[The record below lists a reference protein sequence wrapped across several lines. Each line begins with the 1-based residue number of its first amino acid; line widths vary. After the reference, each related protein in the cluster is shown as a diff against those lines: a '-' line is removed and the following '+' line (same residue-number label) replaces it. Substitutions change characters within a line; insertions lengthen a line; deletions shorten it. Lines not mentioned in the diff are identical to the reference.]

1 MIEIR
6 GLSFRYAGE
15 SRDALHNIDMTV
27 EDGDFIGVTGP
38 SGAGKTTL
46 TQALSGLV
54 PHRRAGDFFGSV
66 AVNGVDTVD
75 SSLTAL
81 ALHVGSVFQDIDS
94 QMVAGQVEDEILF
107 GLENFGVDRAEI
119 PRRIDEALDDVGI
132 APLRHRAIDSLSGGQ
147 KQKVAIAAILALRPK
162 TLVLDEPTGELD
174 PGASEQI
181 FRLLRRMNE
190 AHGMT
195 VIVVEQKIMLL
206 SAYAKKLAVLNDGQL
221 ELFGPVR
228 EVLRHSARLE
238 AIGVHCPRVVT
249 LSNRLADL
257 TGGALAAD
265 LDYKPGDS
273 VLHRLDPLTKIFLSV
288 CICAACFLGENPAFL
303 VFLIGCDLLL
313 GALGGVFDRAAG
325 MLKGLLKLSVF
336 LFVLQLLFV
345 RTGAPLLS
353 LPPLLVTDRGVM
365 TGLRLV
371 LRLIGATMPLA
382 LLLSVTQMSD
392 LSGVLVQRLHVPYKY
407 AFTLT
412 TAIRFIPVFA
422 DSLSGIME
430 AQTARGVAFDTKNP
444 FKKLGLILPLC
455 MPLLISSVGRIH
467 DTAAAAE
474 MRGFTLRT
482 RESQSRRYTFKSGD
496 LFAALIAAALVAAGA
511 LL

>member
-54 PHRRAGDFFGSV
+54 PHRRAGDFFGSITV
-66 AVNGVDTVD
+66 DGVDTVD

-81 ALHVGSVFQDIDS
+81 ALQVGSVFQDIDS

-132 APLRHRAIDSLSGGQ
+132 APLRHRAI
-147 KQKVAIAAILALRPK
+147 
-162 TLVLDEPTGELD
+162 
-174 PGASEQI
+174 
-181 FRLLRRMNE
+181 
-190 AHGMT
+190 
-195 VIVVEQKIMLL
+195 
-206 SAYAKKLAVLNDGQL
+206 
-221 ELFGPVR
+221 
-228 EVLRHSARLE
+228 
-238 AIGVHCPRVVT
+238 
-249 LSNRLADL
+249 
-257 TGGALAAD
+257 
-265 LDYKPGDS
+265 
-273 VLHRLDPLTKIFLSV
+273 
-288 CICAACFLGENPAFL
+288 
-303 VFLIGCDLLL
+303 
-313 GALGGVFDRAAG
+313 
-325 MLKGLLKLSVF
+325 
-336 LFVLQLLFV
+336 
-345 RTGAPLLS
+345 
-353 LPPLLVTDRGVM
+353 
-365 TGLRLV
+365 
-371 LRLIGATMPLA
+371 
-382 LLLSVTQMSD
+382 
-392 LSGVLVQRLHVPYKY
+392 
-407 AFTLT
+407 
-412 TAIRFIPVFA
+412 

>member
-27 EDGDFIGVTGP
+27 EDGDFIGVTGR

-66 AVNGVDTVD
+66 TVNGVDTVD

-119 PRRIDEALDDVGI
+119 PRRIDEALGDVGI
-132 APLRHRAIDSLSGGQ
+132 APLRHRAI
-147 KQKVAIAAILALRPK
+147 
-162 TLVLDEPTGELD
+162 
-174 PGASEQI
+174 
-181 FRLLRRMNE
+181 
-190 AHGMT
+190 
-195 VIVVEQKIMLL
+195 
-206 SAYAKKLAVLNDGQL
+206 
-221 ELFGPVR
+221 
-228 EVLRHSARLE
+228 
-238 AIGVHCPRVVT
+238 
-249 LSNRLADL
+249 
-257 TGGALAAD
+257 
-265 LDYKPGDS
+265 
-273 VLHRLDPLTKIFLSV
+273 
-288 CICAACFLGENPAFL
+288 
-303 VFLIGCDLLL
+303 
-313 GALGGVFDRAAG
+313 
-325 MLKGLLKLSVF
+325 
-336 LFVLQLLFV
+336 
-345 RTGAPLLS
+345 
-353 LPPLLVTDRGVM
+353 
-365 TGLRLV
+365 
-371 LRLIGATMPLA
+371 
-382 LLLSVTQMSD
+382 
-392 LSGVLVQRLHVPYKY
+392 
-407 AFTLT
+407 
-412 TAIRFIPVFA
+412 

>member
-1 MIEIR
+1 MSKGGGGMIEIR

-81 ALHVGSVFQDIDS
+81 ALQVGSVFQDIDS

-132 APLRHRAIDSLSGGQ
+132 APLRHRAI
-147 KQKVAIAAILALRPK
+147 
-162 TLVLDEPTGELD
+162 
-174 PGASEQI
+174 
-181 FRLLRRMNE
+181 
-190 AHGMT
+190 
-195 VIVVEQKIMLL
+195 
-206 SAYAKKLAVLNDGQL
+206 
-221 ELFGPVR
+221 
-228 EVLRHSARLE
+228 
-238 AIGVHCPRVVT
+238 
-249 LSNRLADL
+249 
-257 TGGALAAD
+257 
-265 LDYKPGDS
+265 
-273 VLHRLDPLTKIFLSV
+273 
-288 CICAACFLGENPAFL
+288 
-303 VFLIGCDLLL
+303 
-313 GALGGVFDRAAG
+313 
-325 MLKGLLKLSVF
+325 
-336 LFVLQLLFV
+336 
-345 RTGAPLLS
+345 
-353 LPPLLVTDRGVM
+353 
-365 TGLRLV
+365 
-371 LRLIGATMPLA
+371 
-382 LLLSVTQMSD
+382 
-392 LSGVLVQRLHVPYKY
+392 
-407 AFTLT
+407 
-412 TAIRFIPVFA
+412 

-496 LFAALIAAALVAAGA
+496 LFAALIAAALVAVGA

>member
-1 MIEIR
+1 MIGIR

-66 AVNGVDTVD
+66 TVNGVDTVD

-81 ALHVGSVFQDIDS
+81 ALQVGSVFQDIDS

-132 APLRHRAIDSLSGGQ
+132 APLRHRAIGSLSGGQ

-162 TLVLDEPTGELD
+162 ILVLDEPTGELD

-206 SAYAKKLAVLNDGQL
+206 SAYAKK
-221 ELFGPVR
+221 
-228 EVLRHSARLE
+228 
-238 AIGVHCPRVVT
+238 
-249 LSNRLADL
+249 
-257 TGGALAAD
+257 
-265 LDYKPGDS
+265 
-273 VLHRLDPLTKIFLSV
+273 
-288 CICAACFLGENPAFL
+288 
-303 VFLIGCDLLL
+303 
-313 GALGGVFDRAAG
+313 
-325 MLKGLLKLSVF
+325 
-336 LFVLQLLFV
+336 
-345 RTGAPLLS
+345 
-353 LPPLLVTDRGVM
+353 
-365 TGLRLV
+365 
-371 LRLIGATMPLA
+371 LA

-467 DTAAAAE
+467 DTAAVAE

-496 LFAALIAAALVAAGA
+496 LFAALIAAAFVAAGA

>member
-81 ALHVGSVFQDIDS
+81 ALQVGSVFQDIDS

-132 APLRHRAIDSLSGGQ
+132 APLRHRAI
-147 KQKVAIAAILALRPK
+147 
-162 TLVLDEPTGELD
+162 
-174 PGASEQI
+174 
-181 FRLLRRMNE
+181 
-190 AHGMT
+190 
-195 VIVVEQKIMLL
+195 
-206 SAYAKKLAVLNDGQL
+206 
-221 ELFGPVR
+221 
-228 EVLRHSARLE
+228 
-238 AIGVHCPRVVT
+238 
-249 LSNRLADL
+249 
-257 TGGALAAD
+257 
-265 LDYKPGDS
+265 
-273 VLHRLDPLTKIFLSV
+273 
-288 CICAACFLGENPAFL
+288 
-303 VFLIGCDLLL
+303 
-313 GALGGVFDRAAG
+313 
-325 MLKGLLKLSVF
+325 
-336 LFVLQLLFV
+336 
-345 RTGAPLLS
+345 
-353 LPPLLVTDRGVM
+353 
-365 TGLRLV
+365 
-371 LRLIGATMPLA
+371 
-382 LLLSVTQMSD
+382 
-392 LSGVLVQRLHVPYKY
+392 
-407 AFTLT
+407 
-412 TAIRFIPVFA
+412 

-496 LFAALIAAALVAAGA
+496 LFAALIAAALVAVGA

>member
-1 MIEIR
+1 MK
-6 GLSFRYAGE
+6 GF
-15 SRDALHNIDMTV
+15 
-27 EDGDFIGVTGP
+27 
-38 SGAGKTTL
+38 
-46 TQALSGLV
+46 
-54 PHRRAGDFFGSV
+54 
-66 AVNGVDTVD
+66 
-75 SSLTAL
+75 
-81 ALHVGSVFQDIDS
+81 
-94 QMVAGQVEDEILF
+94 
-107 GLENFGVDRAEI
+107 
-119 PRRIDEALDDVGI
+119 
-132 APLRHRAIDSLSGGQ
+132 
-147 KQKVAIAAILALRPK
+147 
-162 TLVLDEPTGELD
+162 
-174 PGASEQI
+174 
-181 FRLLRRMNE
+181 
-190 AHGMT
+190 
-195 VIVVEQKIMLL
+195 
-206 SAYAKKLAVLNDGQL
+206 
-221 ELFGPVR
+221 
-228 EVLRHSARLE
+228 
-238 AIGVHCPRVVT
+238 
-249 LSNRLADL
+249 
-257 TGGALAAD
+257 

-273 VLHRLDPLTKIFLSV
+273 VLHRLDPLTKLFLSV

-325 MLKGLLKLSVF
+325 MLKGLLKISAF

-345 RTGAPLLS
+345 RTGTPLLS
-353 LPPLLVTDRGVM
+353 LPPLLITDRGVV

-422 DSLSGIME
+422 NSLSGIME

-444 FKKLGLILPLC
+444 FKKLGLIFPLC

-496 LFAALIAAALVAAGA
+496 LFAALIAAALAAAGV

>member
-81 ALHVGSVFQDIDS
+81 ALQVGSVFQDIDS

-132 APLRHRAIDSLSGGQ
+132 APLRHRAI
-147 KQKVAIAAILALRPK
+147 
-162 TLVLDEPTGELD
+162 
-174 PGASEQI
+174 
-181 FRLLRRMNE
+181 
-190 AHGMT
+190 
-195 VIVVEQKIMLL
+195 
-206 SAYAKKLAVLNDGQL
+206 
-221 ELFGPVR
+221 
-228 EVLRHSARLE
+228 
-238 AIGVHCPRVVT
+238 
-249 LSNRLADL
+249 
-257 TGGALAAD
+257 
-265 LDYKPGDS
+265 
-273 VLHRLDPLTKIFLSV
+273 
-288 CICAACFLGENPAFL
+288 
-303 VFLIGCDLLL
+303 
-313 GALGGVFDRAAG
+313 
-325 MLKGLLKLSVF
+325 
-336 LFVLQLLFV
+336 
-345 RTGAPLLS
+345 
-353 LPPLLVTDRGVM
+353 
-365 TGLRLV
+365 
-371 LRLIGATMPLA
+371 
-382 LLLSVTQMSD
+382 
-392 LSGVLVQRLHVPYKY
+392 
-407 AFTLT
+407 
-412 TAIRFIPVFA
+412 

>member
-66 AVNGVDTVD
+66 TVNGVDTVD

-132 APLRHRAIDSLSGGQ
+132 APLRHRAIDSLSG
-147 KQKVAIAAILALRPK
+147 
-162 TLVLDEPTGELD
+162 
-174 PGASEQI
+174 
-181 FRLLRRMNE
+181 
-190 AHGMT
+190 
-195 VIVVEQKIMLL
+195 
-206 SAYAKKLAVLNDGQL
+206 
-221 ELFGPVR
+221 
-228 EVLRHSARLE
+228 
-238 AIGVHCPRVVT
+238 
-249 LSNRLADL
+249 
-257 TGGALAAD
+257 
-265 LDYKPGDS
+265 
-273 VLHRLDPLTKIFLSV
+273 
-288 CICAACFLGENPAFL
+288 
-303 VFLIGCDLLL
+303 
-313 GALGGVFDRAAG
+313 
-325 MLKGLLKLSVF
+325 
-336 LFVLQLLFV
+336 
-345 RTGAPLLS
+345 
-353 LPPLLVTDRGVM
+353 
-365 TGLRLV
+365 
-371 LRLIGATMPLA
+371 
-382 LLLSVTQMSD
+382 
-392 LSGVLVQRLHVPYKY
+392 
-407 AFTLT
+407 
-412 TAIRFIPVFA
+412 
-422 DSLSGIME
+422 IME

-482 RESQSRRYTFKSGD
+482 RESQSRRYTLKSGD

>member
-66 AVNGVDTVD
+66 TVNGVDTVD

-119 PRRIDEALDDVGI
+119 PRRIDE
-132 APLRHRAIDSLSGGQ
+132 
-147 KQKVAIAAILALRPK
+147 
-162 TLVLDEPTGELD
+162 
-174 PGASEQI
+174 
-181 FRLLRRMNE
+181 
-190 AHGMT
+190 
-195 VIVVEQKIMLL
+195 
-206 SAYAKKLAVLNDGQL
+206 
-221 ELFGPVR
+221 
-228 EVLRHSARLE
+228 
-238 AIGVHCPRVVT
+238 
-249 LSNRLADL
+249 
-257 TGGALAAD
+257 
-265 LDYKPGDS
+265 
-273 VLHRLDPLTKIFLSV
+273 
-288 CICAACFLGENPAFL
+288 
-303 VFLIGCDLLL
+303 
-313 GALGGVFDRAAG
+313 ALGGVFDRAAG